1 MQSKRLDIKKAIL
14 LIMNYLIGYLY
25 LTTKQMKKSERKRI
39 GREEKNRNGL

>member
-25 LTTKQMKKSERKRI
+25 LTKKEDRL
-39 GREEKNRNGL
+39 EEIFRQVFK

>member
-25 LTTKQMKKSERKRI
+25 LCKKDERLKEI
-39 GREEKNRNGL
+39 LKKCIEN